1 MSFLSLKKL
10 TFCFLTLLLY
20 FSSIVSSFAQGDW
33 IEYVTMKNNGVMSI
47 SLDLSFDQAKPNYK
61 NLLVV
66 GGQFQNC
73 LKNGFPTEEGL
84 DDVLSVSDSSAVII
98 DKITPNRLIG
108 FITYQCMGFDIFYV
122 KDTVGLRSE
131 LTKMF
136 KNNFSQIKPYVEIKR
151 DKPWDYYHNYLYPQ
165 DYSAEFLVDQDYL
178 HDLVL
183 QGDDLKG
190 LRKVNHWLYFKD
202 VDKRNRLSKTLKKL
216 QFSLD
221 SIAYKKDNYLPYQL
235 TISRQDSIDPFSI
248 YKLTTML
255 RSLSASAKGQY
266 DGWSTEVIS
275 KE

>member
-10 TFCFLTLLLY
+10 TFCFLTLIFY